1 MDYSNHEKHIYMEQD
16 FPIIFHYDIVN
27 QDYLSRV
34 SFHWHESIELLYF
47 VEGRGRVLCGLNTIE
62 AEQGDMVIVNCN
74 ELHYI
79 EAVSEQAGYYCL
91 IVNANVYENFGF
103 NINATTFNS
112 LIQKDHRACSLF
124 NVIIDELTSKNLG
137 YRSVVTANILNLIV
151 HLSRY
156 YTADNFSLNELS
168 KRDKKIN
175 TIKKALDYIRNN
187 YTQNISVEGICQHVG
202 FSKFYFCRLFKAVTK
217 KTVIEYLNIFRCQ
230 KAKNLLSSGRYN
242 VFETAELCGYNNIS
256 YFCRV
261 YKKYFGCSPSRD
273 IP

>member
-1 MDYSNHEKHIYMEQD
+1 MDYSNHEKHIYIEQD
-16 FPIIFHYDIVN
+16 FPIIFHYDTVN
-27 QDYLSRV
+27 LNHLNRA

-47 VEGRGRVLCGLNTIE
+47 IEGRGRILCGLNTIE
-62 AEQGDMVIVNCN
+62 AEQGDIVTVNCN
-74 ELHYI
+74 ELHHI

-103 NINATTFNS
+103 NINTATFSN
-112 LIQKDHRACSLF
+112 LIKNDHNACSLF
-124 NVIIDELTSKNLG
+124 KVIIEELNSKKLG
-137 YRSVVTANILNLIV
+137 YRSVVSANILNLIV
-151 HLSRY
+151 HLTRY
-156 YTADNFSLNELS
+156 YSADNFSLNELT

-187 YTQNISVEGICQHVG
+187 YSQNISVDDICLHVG
-202 FSKFYFCRLFKAVTK
+202 FSKFYFCRLFKAVTR

-230 KAKNLLSSGRYN
+230 KAKSLLSSGKYN
-242 VFETAELCGYNNIS
+242 VIESAELCGYNNIS

-261 YKKYFGCSPSRD
+261 YKKYFGYSPSRS